1 MIARTTISLE
11 QDLLAEAKIEAAR
24 TGRTFSELV
33 ADALRERLA
42 RRAGSVDRRQVRLPV
57 DTTGGGVRPGVDL
70 DNSAAL
76 YDLLDEDEFER

>member
-1 MIARTTISLE
+1 MIARTTVTLE
-11 QDLLAEAKIEAAR
+11 QNLFAEAKIEAAR
-24 TGRTFSELV
+24 TGRTFSDLV

-42 RRAGSVDRRQVRLPV
+42 RRAAAVDQPPVRLPV

-76 YDLLDEDEFER
+76 YDLLDEDEFE

>member
-1 MIARTTISLE
+1 MITRTTVSLE
-11 QDLLAEAKIEAAR
+11 QDLLAQAKVEAAR
-24 TGRTFSELV
+24 SGRTFSDLV

-42 RRAGSVDRRQVRLPV
+42 RRAAAVDHRPVRLPV

-76 YDLLDEDEFER
+76 YDLLDEDEFE